1 MNTLT
6 PDRLNLPSTDRRQ
19 MLQFQL
25 QTDLRVA
32 IEIDLVME
40 LMNIPLDRVVPMPH
54 LPPAV
59 MGVYNWRGEI
69 LWIVDLS
76 RILGLTAN
84 PTPRLGRTLQPTIV
98 LTNRGTGTNHEAATI
113 GCIVTEVNEIEWCQP
128 HLLPSTPDLVPA
140 PWRQG
145 YWKSATGEIWAGL
158 DGQAIFDRAEL
169 HANL

>member
-1 MNTLT
+1 MNTIT
-6 PDRLNLPSTDRRQ
+6 PDRLNLPSTDQRQ
-19 MLQFQL
+19 MLQFRL

-40 LMNIPLDRVVPMPH
+40 LMNIPLDQVVPMPH

-59 MGVYNWRGEI
+59 IGVYNWRGEI

-76 RILGLTAN
+76 RILGLAEH
-84 PTPRLGRTLQPTIV
+84 PTPRRGQMLQPTIV
-98 LTNRGTGTNHEAATI
+98 LTRGTETSREAATI
-113 GCIVTEVNEIEWCQP
+113 GCIVAEVNEIEWCQP
-128 HLLPSTPDLVPA
+128 HPLPSIPDLIST

-145 YWKSATGEIWAGL
+145 YWKSATGEIWTGL

-169 HANL
+169 HADF